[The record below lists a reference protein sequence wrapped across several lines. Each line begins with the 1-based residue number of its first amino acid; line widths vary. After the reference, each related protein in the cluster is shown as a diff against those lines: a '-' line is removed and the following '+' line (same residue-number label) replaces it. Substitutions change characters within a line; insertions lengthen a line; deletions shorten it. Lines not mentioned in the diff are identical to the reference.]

1 MTRRRE
7 ISDEKLNE
15 AELVALRLRL
25 STMSLNDLESFY
37 RATHNACRYTET
49 RAPAPAVV
57 QEFVQAWKQLRRVK
71 RRF

>member
-7 ISDEKLNE
+7 ISTEKLNE
-15 AELVALRLRL
+15 AELAALRQRL
-25 STMSLNDLESFY
+25 STMTLHDLETFY
-37 RATHNACRYTET
+37 RAAHNACRYTEV

-57 QEFVQAWKQLRRVK
+57 QEFVQVWKQLRRVK